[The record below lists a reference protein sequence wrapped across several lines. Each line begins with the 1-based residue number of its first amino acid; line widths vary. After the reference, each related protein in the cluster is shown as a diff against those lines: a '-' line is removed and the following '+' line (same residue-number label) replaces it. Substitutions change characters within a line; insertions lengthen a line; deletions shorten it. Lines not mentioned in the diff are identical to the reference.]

1 VSKPRGCGTRHARR
15 KQGAPVMQTRSRL
28 LDDVARLANGAAGVA
43 RGLREEVEALVHQR
57 LERVLADLD
66 LVRREEFEAVEAVAI
81 RAREEQEALEKRVAE
96 LEKKLAAR
104 KRKPAAKS
112 PAKLAEKAAKTDK
125 S

>member
-1 VSKPRGCGTRHARR
+1 
-15 KQGAPVMQTRSRL
+15 MQTRSRL

-43 RGLREEVEALVHQR
+43 SGLREEVEALVHQR

-112 PAKLAEKAAKTDK
+112 PVKPAEKAAKTDK